1 MITKRRLRLFS
12 TNSTSEISIQDPAK
26 SAISSDNLLAYYPE
40 FADRHNSGLAGI
52 FVNVEGIFPCMA
64 KLHEDKTL
72 RGPSCK
78 LFTSEEDGF
87 NDGKAIIELGDVG
100 NGELQEVFGSEV
112 ILYGLAISGCPTLTP
127 ECLPEYYQNE
137 IMCMLP
143 RSICPWWKKT
153 NIECYMHV

>member
-12 TNSTSEISIQDPAK
+12 ANSTSEISIQDPAE
-26 SAISSDNLLAYYPE
+26 SAISSDNLLAYYPK
-40 FADRHNSGLAGI
+40 FADRHNSDLAGI

-64 KLHEDKTL
+64 KLREETSL
-72 RGPSCK
+72 RGPPCK

-87 NDGKAIIELGDVG
+87 NGGKAIIELGDVG
-100 NGELQEVFGSEV
+100 NLELKKVFGSKV
-112 ILYGLAISGCPTLTP
+112 MLYGLAISGCPTLTP

-143 RSICPWWKKT
+143 RSICP
-153 NIECYMHV
+153 

>member
-12 TNSTSEISIQDPAK
+12 ANSTSEISIQDPAQ
-26 SAISSDNLLAYYPE
+26 SAISSDNLLAYYPI
-40 FADRHNSGLAGI
+40 FADRHNSSLAGI
-52 FVNVEGIFPCMA
+52 FINLEGIFPCIA
-64 KLHEDKTL
+64 KLREETKL

-87 NDGKAIIELGDVG
+87 NGGKAIIELGDVG
-100 NGELQEVFGSEV
+100 NLELKKVFGSKV
-112 ILYGLAISGCPTLTP
+112 LLYGLAISGCPTLTP

-143 RSICPWWKKT
+143 RSICP
-153 NIECYMHV
+153 